1 MFDKIQTII
10 ADALYCNPNDVTRS
24 ASLVDDLGAES
35 IDFLDITFR
44 MEKEF
49 KIRIPRGELENRARG
64 DLSDEEFAV
73 NGRLTEAG
81 LMQLKQ
87 MMPEVPED
95 RIVSGLTSR
104 DIPSLFTAATFE
116 RMVLEQLQPPQ
127 VARPQGAS
135 AHGELT
141 QSV

>member
-1 MFDKIQTII
+1 MFEQIQTII
-10 ADALYCNPNDVTRS
+10 ADALYCEPADVTRT

-44 MEKEF
+44 LEKAF

-64 DLSDEEFAV
+64 SLTDEEFAV

-81 LMQLKQ
+81 LTQLKTV
-87 MMPEVPED
+87 MPEVPQD
-95 RIVSGLTSR
+95 RITNGLTIR

-116 RMVLEQLQPPQ
+116 RMVLEQTQPEQ
-127 VARPQGAS
+127 VAKPQGAA
-135 AHGELT
+135 AHGVLT